1 MAASEA
7 SLPSV
12 MHLNLTDPD
21 SILAWWRTF
30 PERHWAYL
38 DVFEAR
44 SPQFRLAIR
53 AARARI
59 QADPLFSLDR
69 VMAFDAAL
77 QRAWEDAERLSPSD
91 PEAEPPGLL
100 H

>member
-1 MAASEA
+1 
-7 SLPSV
+7 

-21 SILAWWRTF
+21 SIVSWWRTF

-38 DVFEAR
+38 AVFESR

-53 AARARI
+53 TARARI

-69 VMAFDAAL
+69 VRAFDDAMK
-77 QRAWEDAERLSPSD
+77 RAWDEAERLASS
-91 PEAEPPGLL
+91 AEPGEDPSPLL

>member
-1 MAASEA
+1 
-7 SLPSV
+7 
-12 MHLNLTDPD
+12 MHLNLSDPD
-21 SILAWWRTF
+21 SILRWWRTF

-59 QADPLFSLDR
+59 QADPLFNLDR
-69 VMAFDAAL
+69 VLAFDAAL
-77 QRAWEDAERLSPSD
+77 QRAWD
-91 PEAEPPGLL
+91 EAEQRATTDGEANMPAML

>member
-1 MAASEA
+1 
-7 SLPSV
+7 

-53 AARARI
+53 TARARI
-59 QADPLFSLDR
+59 QADPLFNLDR

-77 QRAWEDAERLSPSD
+77 QRAWDEAERLSPPDADTD
-91 PEAEPPGLL
+91 PPAVL

>member
-1 MAASEA
+1 MTPSEA
-7 SLPSV
+7 NRRGA

-44 SPQFRLAIR
+44 SPQFRQAIR
-53 AARARI
+53 AARCRI
-59 QADPLFSLDR
+59 QADPLFNLDR
-69 VMAFDAAL
+69 VLAFDAAL
-77 QRAWEDAERLSPSD
+77 QRAWDEAERRATADSD
-91 PEAEPPGLL
+91 ADPAAVL

>member
-1 MAASEA
+1 
-7 SLPSV
+7 

-21 SILAWWRTF
+21 SIVSWWRTF

-38 DVFEAR
+38 AVFESR

-69 VMAFDAAL
+69 VRAFDDAMK
-77 QRAWEDAERLSPSD
+77 QAWDEAERLAHH
-91 PEAEPPGLL
+91 AEPADDPAAVL

>member
-1 MAASEA
+1 
-7 SLPSV
+7 

-21 SILAWWRTF
+21 SIFTWWRAF

-44 SPQFRLAIR
+44 SPQFRGAIR
-53 AARARI
+53 AARQRI

-69 VMAFDAAL
+69 VQAFDAAL
-77 QRAWEDAERLSPSD
+77 QRAWLEAEAAEAVGAAASD
-91 PEAEPPGLL
+91 PDDADPADPPVALV

>member
-1 MAASEA
+1 
-7 SLPSV
+7 

-59 QADPLFSLDR
+59 QADPLFNLDR
-69 VMAFDAAL
+69 VLAFDAAL
-77 QRAWEDAERLSPSD
+77 RRAWDDAERQAEAD
-91 PEAEPPGLL
+91 PDATPPTVL